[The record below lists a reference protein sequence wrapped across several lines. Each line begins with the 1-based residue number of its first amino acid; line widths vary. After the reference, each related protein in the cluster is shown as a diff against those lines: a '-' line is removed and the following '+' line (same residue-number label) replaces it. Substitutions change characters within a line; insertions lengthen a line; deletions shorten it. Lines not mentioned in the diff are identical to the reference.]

1 MGLLALKG
9 QRRARVR
16 VKSEV
21 KRFLLFSCFLLFF
34 SRSFVVVDVSSCVQ
48 ECILQR
54 SVKECPITSL
64 MTLESEWKSLQR
76 YERHLLSVK
85 SRSIG
90 MNRSNR
96 SANRYTDV
104 IPYDD
109 SIVTL
114 SSGEYI
120 NASWIEHENVM
131 SGPSTGWIA
140 TQGPLRNTMRQFH
153 QLWRDRFREDLCEVV
168 NIIMLTEVAEDG
180 REKCYPY
187 VEELSSVVGVAERK
201 HVLGDN
207 DNVVEV
213 REYDLGDG
221 KILRHVWVRH
231 WPDFGIPQKERELE
245 LELELE
251 HEHRIDNNVI
261 AIEYLS
267 NVDVRKRVCNIV
279 HCSAGVGRS
288 GTFISLAWS
297 YEGRDNI
304 YESVRLMRERRPMM
318 VQRFE
323 QYMYL
328 NIEVKRIK
336 CGLL

>member
-1 MGLLALKG
+1 
-9 QRRARVR
+9 
-16 VKSEV
+16 
-21 KRFLLFSCFLLFF
+21 
-34 SRSFVVVDVSSCVQ
+34 
-48 ECILQR
+48 
-54 SVKECPITSL
+54 

-131 SGPSTGWIA
+131 SGSSTGWIA

-168 NIIMLTEVAEDG
+168 NIIMLTEVTEDG

-187 VEELSSVVGVAERK
+187 VEELSNVVGVAERK
-201 HVLGDN
+201 HVLGDSDN

-231 WPDFGIPQKERELE
+231 WPDFGIPQKGRELE

-267 NVDVRKRVCNIV
+267 NVDVGKKVCNIV

-297 YEGRDNI
+297 YYGRDDI

>member
-1 MGLLALKG
+1 
-9 QRRARVR
+9 
-16 VKSEV
+16 
-21 KRFLLFSCFLLFF
+21 LFSCSLVLF
-34 SRSFVVVDVSSCVQ
+34 SRSFIVVDVSGCTQ
-48 ECILQR
+48 ECILQG
-54 SVKECPITSL
+54 SVKECLVSSL

-109 SIVTL
+109 SIVKL
-114 SSGEYI
+114 STGEYI
-120 NASWIEHENVM
+120 NASWIEHESAT
-131 SGPSTGWIA
+131 SGSRSGSKPDWIA
-140 TQGPLRNTMRQFH
+140 TQGPLRK
-153 QLWRDRFREDLCEVV
+153 DRFREDLCEVV

-187 VEELSSVVGVAERK
+187 VEELSNVVGVAERK
-201 HVLGDN
+201 HVLGDS

-231 WPDFGIPQKERELE
+231 WPDFGIPQKEKGRELE
-245 LELELE
+245 LKFD
-251 HEHRIDNNVI
+251 DNNVI
-261 AIEYLS
+261 AVKYLS
-267 NVDVRKRVCNIV
+267 DVDVGKRVCNIV

-288 GTFISLAWS
+288 GTFLSLAWS
-297 YEGRDNI
+297 YDGRDDI

-328 NIEVKRIK
+328 NTEVKRIK
-336 CGLL
+336 SGLL